1 MPQETE
7 THMTKKELL
16 AKCKAENVRFVRLQ
30 FTELYGHLKNVQ
42 IPVEEISK
50 ALDNEMMF
58 DGSSI
63 RGYKRIE
70 QSDMYFKP
78 DINTFAVL
86 PWLGRPSGNVARIIC
101 DVLDPD
107 GSPFPG
113 DPRGA
118 LKRQIAEA
126 KKMGF
131 TMNVGPEAEFF
142 IFKRTED
149 GTPTVDP
156 HDTAGY
162 FDVGPMDKGE
172 NVRRAIEDT
181 LVQLGFNIEV
191 SHHEV
196 AIGQH
201 EIGFRH
207 ADALTCADNLTTF
220 RYVVRSVAEQNG
232 MHATFMPKPI
242 FGQNGSGMHC
252 NQSLSKAGRN
262 TFFDPKGLEQLSD
275 VALGY
280 IAGLLDHLPGIT
292 ALANPTV
299 NSYKR
304 LVPGYEA
311 PVYIAWS
318 PGNRSAAIRI
328 PAKRG
333 NSTRAELRT
342 PDPTA
347 NPYLAFTVMLAA
359 GLDGIKRGLKPP
371 APVNQ
376 NIYHLSEEESA
387 KLKITG
393 LPHNLSAAIDAFSR
407 DKVLTRA
414 LGEHITEAFIAEKR
428 AEWKDYQ
435 AQVHGWEIQ
444 RYMETF

>member
-131 TMNVGPEAEFF
+131 TMNVGPEAEYF
-142 IFKRTED
+142 IFKRAED

-252 NQSLSKAGRN
+252 NMSLSKAGRN
-262 TFFDPKGLEQLSD
+262 TFFDPKGFEQLSD

-387 KLKITG
+387 KLKIAG

-414 LGEHITEAFIAEKR
+414 LGEHITDAFIAEKR

-435 AQVHGWEIQ
+435 AQVHDWEIE

>member
-1 MPQETE
+1 
-7 THMTKKELL
+7 MTKKELL

-142 IFKRTED
+142 IFKRAED

-252 NQSLSKAGRN
+252 NMSLSKAGRN

>member
-1 MPQETE
+1 
-7 THMTKKELL
+7 
-16 AKCKAENVRFVRLQ
+16 
-30 FTELYGHLKNVQ
+30 
-42 IPVEEISK
+42 
-50 ALDNEMMF
+50 
-58 DGSSI
+58 
-63 RGYKRIE
+63 
-70 QSDMYFKP
+70 
-78 DINTFAVL
+78 
-86 PWLGRPSGNVARIIC
+86 
-101 DVLDPD
+101 
-107 GSPFPG
+107 
-113 DPRGA
+113 
-118 LKRQIAEA
+118 
-126 KKMGF
+126 
-131 TMNVGPEAEFF
+131 
-142 IFKRTED
+142 
-149 GTPTVDP
+149 
-156 HDTAGY
+156 
-162 FDVGPMDKGE
+162 MDKGE

>member
-142 IFKRTED
+142 IFKRAED

-252 NQSLSKAGRN
+252 NMSLSKAGRN

>member
-1 MPQETE
+1 
-7 THMTKKELL
+7 MTKKEFL
-16 AKCKAENVRFVRLQ
+16 ALCKANNVRFLRLQ
-30 FTELYGHLKNVQ
+30 FTELHGQLKNVQ
-42 IPVEEISK
+42 IPVEEAAK
-50 ALDNEMMF
+50 ALNNEMMF

-70 QSDMYFKP
+70 QSDMYFVP
-78 DINTFAVL
+78 DPSTFQVI
-86 PWLGRPSGNVARIIC
+86 PWLAGASGNVARVIC
-101 DVLDPD
+101 DVADPN
-107 GSPFPG
+107 GEPFAG

-118 LKRQIAEA
+118 LKRMIAEA
-126 KKMGF
+126 KSLGY

-142 IFKRTED
+142 IFKRDAD

-172 NVRRAIEDT
+172 AVRRAIEDT
-181 LVQLGFNIEV
+181 LVQMGFHIEV

-196 AIGQH
+196 ATGQH

-220 RYVVRSVAEQNG
+220 RDVVRAIAAQNG

-242 FGQNGSGMHC
+242 FGENGSGMHC
-252 NQSLSKAGRN
+252 NQSLAKGGKN
-262 TFFDPKGLEQLSD
+262 TFFDPKGQEQLSD
-275 VALGY
+275 TALGY

-347 NPYLAFTVMLAA
+347 NPYLAFSVMLAA
-359 GLDGIKRGLKPP
+359 GLDGIKKGKKPP

-376 NIYHLSEEESA
+376 NIYRLSEEESR
-387 KLKITG
+387 KLKIQG
-393 LPHNLSAAIDAFSR
+393 LPHNLSLAIDAFEA
-407 DKVLTRA
+407 DKVLTAA
-414 LGEHITEAFIAEKR
+414 LGDHITEAFIAEKR

-435 AQVHGWEIQ
+435 ARVHGWEID